1 MNKDDLSKVADL
13 REISEGELLE
23 REKRKKIKFFK
34 ENIVTPYINNSFQAM
49 RTAGA
54 LLLGNSALV
63 YYEVIGKNGANFW
76 SLIILGVSLI
86 LISSWPFGVKLNKEK

>member
-1 MNKDDLSKVADL
+1 MGEILKADL
-13 REISEGELLE
+13 FKSE
-23 REKRKKIKFFK
+23 KQKKTRAFK
-34 ENIVTPYINNSFQAM
+34 ETIVIPYINNSFQAM

-86 LISSWPFGVKLNKEK
+86 LISSWPFGMKLNKEK